1 MDRPIGRWRGESGA
15 WTDGI
20 WTDENRTD
28 GSRAPDR
35 ADGGPTRPSGRP
47 AAGAPPGKQIA
58 SDEHEPSTDAHRPTA
73 RSGTDVAERTS
84 LAASLFARGSTD
96 ARAREEAVFERL
108 RELKRDGRIG
118 ELSVR
123 TWPGEV
129 SLTRAGHSEVVDT
142 FRAFEE
148 WAQARDASIRP
159 PFAIRERQSTITRQ
173 EDTLLL
179 TPLVCLAVYDEDDV
193 VGVYPCAHGG
203 SVTTIDDCIERLA
216 AGDQRESV
224 EPGRR
229 AEDRGDRSAQR
240 PTGGN

>member
-15 WTDGI
+15 WTG
-20 WTDENRTD
+20 E
-28 GSRAPDR
+28 SRSDVGRPLDR
-35 ADGGPTRPSGRP
+35 AAGGPTRPPGRP
-47 AAGAPPGKQIA
+47 AAGAPPGKRIA
-58 SDEHEPSTDAHRPTA
+58 SNEHEQSTDAHRPTA
-73 RSGTDVAERTS
+73 RSGTDATERTP
-84 LAASLFARGSTD
+84 LAAFLFARGSTD
-96 ARAREEAVFERL
+96 ARAREEAVFQRL
-108 RELKRDGRIG
+108 RGLQGDGRIG

-142 FRAFEE
+142 FRTFEE
-148 WAQARDASIRP
+148 WARARDASIRP

-173 EDTLLL
+173 EDTLLV

-224 EPGRR
+224 EPVAERRTEATGRR
-229 AEDRGDRSAQR
+229 DDLPAGTDGSYE
-240 PTGGN
+240 